1 MIRERIFFFSQLAIL
16 FSSILYFFSYPEVD
30 NDLWGHL
37 FFGREILQSGDIPS
51 RNLYSYTAPN
61 HTWINHEW
69 LAEVIFYWIFEH
81 FGSPGLL
88 LFKVILG
95 GGVIWILNRLIR
107 RRNVS
112 FLVRTLTLVWVMA
125 ILSPGFN
132 IRPQIFTYFL
142 FTVFLSLF
150 YRCEET
156 SRTSLY
162 WTPLLTALW
171 VNLHGGF
178 VAGLGAMGLFSLW
191 MVVSRARNRDG
202 KGPTWAHVFIPGV
215 ISLLSLGLNPYGLD
229 LLGFLWEDLLLDR
242 PITEWKPIPLLDLTF
257 LEVKLAALVV
267 CLSLS
272 RDSWRRWNFVL
283 VLLAV
288 IFAFRYQRHTPLFGI
303 VAAPLLAD
311 GLQRIVN
318 WTMRER
324 RMIGWSTPSQGIL
337 AAGFLGVALLQIL
350 WIGRIHLEHRFR
362 LVVNPSAYPT
372 QAVDFL
378 QRNGVQ
384 GNLAVPFDWGEYFIW
399 KMYPMILVSID
410 GRYSTAYPMEVIEDS
425 WEWMRGGTRWRR
437 YLESYPAEIA
447 ITKRTHPVSGLLRK
461 DPEWIYVYS
470 DPTAFIYIK
479 RTPGQSS
486 LLERF
491 RAKKLLQPGP
501 PPIYF
506 PG

>member
-1 MIRERIFFFSQLAIL
+1 MAERQLTLALIFLLISSL
-16 FSSILYFFSYPEVD
+16 FYFFSYPGVD

-37 FFGREILQSGDIPS
+37 YFGREILQSGALSS

-61 HTWINHEW
+61 YRWINHEW
-69 LAEVIFYWIFEH
+69 LAEVIFYGIFDL
-81 FGSPGLL
+81 FGSPGLV
-88 LFKVILG
+88 LFKLILG
-95 GGVIWILNRLIR
+95 GGVIWILDRSIR

-112 FLVRTLTLVWVMA
+112 FLVRTLTLIWVMA

-132 IRPQIFTYFL
+132 VRPQIFSYFL
-142 FTVFLSLF
+142 FTIFLSIF
-150 YRCEET
+150 CRCEDKNQT
-156 SRTSLY
+156 ALY
-162 WTPLLTALW
+162 WTPLLMALW

-178 VAGLGAMGLFSLW
+178 VIGLGAMGLFSLW
-191 MVVSRARNRDG
+191 TAVTKVRNRDG
-202 KGPTWAHVFIPGV
+202 KGPTLAHVFVPGV
-215 ISLLSLGLNPYGLD
+215 ISLFCLGLNPYGLD
-229 LLGFLWEDLLLDR
+229 LLGFLWRDLLLDR
-242 PITEWKPIPLLDLTF
+242 PITEWKPIPLLDFTF

-267 CLSLS
+267 FLSLR

-288 IFAFRYQRHTPLFGI
+288 FFAFRYQRHTPLFGI
-303 VAAPLLAD
+303 AAAPFLAD
-311 GLQRIVN
+311 GLQRITH
-318 WTMRER
+318 WTMRNR
-324 RMIGWSTPSQGIL
+324 RVVGWSTPSQRFF
-337 AAGFLGVALLQIL
+337 AAGFFGAALIQIL

-362 LVVNPSAYPT
+362 LVVNPSEYPT

-384 GNLAVPFDWGEYFIW
+384 GNMAVPFDWGEYFIW
-399 KMYPMILVSID
+399 KMYPKILVSID

-437 YLESYPAEIA
+437 YLERYPVEIA
-447 ITKRTHPVSGLLRK
+447 ITKRYHPVSELLRT
-461 DPEWIYVYS
+461 DPEWIYIYS
-470 DPTAFIYIK
+470 DSIAFIYIK
-479 RTPGQSS
+479 RTSGQSS